1 LKLDVGHKLRRTRL
15 ADKKQ
20 AIDWLER
27 SYQAKETGIIVYIEV
42 NPLLDPVRGDP
53 LRKARESNHSSRR

>member
-1 LKLDVGHKLRRTRL
+1 LGHKLRRAKL
-15 ADKKQ
+15 ADKEQ